1 MASLIKLRRD
11 TAANWTSVNPTL
23 AAGEPGLET
32 DTLKVKYGN
41 GSTTWNNLAY
51 GGGAGGDVDVLPT
64 ASTST
69 LGGVKIDGTTIV
81 INSGVISATGG
92 GSGGSGSVGAGT
104 INSLAYYPNATNA
117 VEDASGL
124 KWDPINHVLE
134 VAGTA
139 ALQQSTEV
147 LNVKTGATGIVT
159 HDFDNGAIWY
169 HTGVLAG
176 FTANL
181 TNIPT
186 TNNRATV
193 VTIIILQGSV
203 AYLPA
208 AIQINGTAQSVNW
221 LGGVLPTGTAN
232 KIDLVS
238 YTIMR
243 LNNAWSVIGSLSNYG

>member
-32 DTLKVKYGN
+32 DTLKLKYGN
-41 GSTTWNNLAY
+41 GSTAWNSLAY
-51 GGGAGGDVDVLPT
+51 GGGAGSSYSLPT

-124 KWDPINHVLE
+124 TWDPINHVLE

-139 ALQQSTEV
+139 VLQQSTEV

-159 HDFDNGAIWY
+159 HDFDTGAIWY
-169 HTGVLAG
+169 HSGVLAG
-176 FTANL
+176 FTANF

-186 TNNRATV
+186 TNNRVTV
-193 VTIIILQGSV
+193 VTIVVLQGST

-208 AIQINGTAQSVNW
+208 AIQINGTSQAVSW

-243 LNNAWSVIGSLSNYG
+243 LNSAWSVIGSLSNYG

>member
-41 GSTTWNNLAY
+41 GSTAWNNLAY
-51 GGGAGGDVDVLPT
+51 GGGAGSSYSLPT
-64 ASTST
+64 ATTST
-69 LGGVKIDGTTIV
+69 LGGVKVDGTTII
-81 INSGVISATGG
+81 INSGVITAT
-92 GSGGSGSVGAGT
+92 GSGGSGTGSVGAGT

-124 KWDPINHVLE
+124 TWDPANHVLT
-134 VAGTA
+134 VAGTSEI
-139 ALQQSTEV
+139 QQSTEV

-159 HDFDNGAIWY
+159 HDFTTGAIWY

-176 FTANL
+176 FTANFS
-181 TNIPT
+181 NIPT

-193 VTIIILQGSV
+193 VTIMILQGST

-208 AIQINGTAQSVNW
+208 AIQINGSAQPVNW

-243 LNNAWSVIGSLSNYG
+243 MNSAWSVIGSLSNYG

>member
-32 DTLKVKYGN
+32 DTLKLKYGN
-41 GSTTWNNLAY
+41 GSTAWNSLAY
-51 GGGAGGDVDVLPT
+51 GGGAGSSYSLPT

-69 LGGVKIDGTTIV
+69 LGGVRVDGTTII
-81 INSGVISATGG
+81 INSGVITATGG
-92 GSGGSGSVGAGT
+92 GSAGTGSVGIGT

-124 KWDPINHVLE
+124 TWDSINHILSVS
-134 VAGTA
+134 GTA
-139 ALQQSTEV
+139 VLQQSTEV

-159 HDFDNGAIWY
+159 HDFDTGAIWF

-176 FTANL
+176 FTANF

-186 TNNRATV
+186 VNNRATV
-193 VTIIILQGSV
+193 VTIMVLQGST

-208 AIQINGTAQSVNW
+208 AIQINGSAQSVNW

-243 LNNAWSVIGSLSNYG
+243 INNAWNVIGSLSNYG